1 MATTDITIKPER
13 RLCTVNGEYG
23 YFHCWAF
30 RTLGHLK
37 KVDYTSEAIAI
48 IEFEDRV
55 ACIYPWEVKFV
66 DEENHELHWI
76 DDADHWRCPVCGEY
90 VTCPSVYVGCK
101 CPVCGFQDEKDKEK
115 TE

>member
-1 MATTDITIKPER
+1 MSATDITIKPER

-37 KVDYTSEAIAI
+37 KVGYTSEAIAI

-55 ACIYPWEVKFV
+55 AQILPWEVKFV
-66 DEENHELHWI
+66 DEENHELHWMNE
-76 DDADHWRCPVCGEY
+76 H
-90 VTCPSVYVGCK
+90 
-101 CPVCGFQDEKDKEK
+101 EKKRKEK
-115 TE
+115 SDESSLD

>member
-1 MATTDITIKPER
+1 MKTDFTIRPER
-13 RLCTVNGEYG
+13 RLCKVNGEYG

-37 KVDYTSEAIAI
+37 KVDYTLEAIAI

-66 DEENHELHWI
+66 DEENHQLHWMNE
-76 DDADHWRCPVCGEY
+76 HEQKR
-90 VTCPSVYVGCK
+90 
-101 CPVCGFQDEKDKEK
+101 KEK
-115 TE
+115 TDESSLD

>member
-1 MATTDITIKPER
+1 METTDITIKPER

-30 RTLGHLK
+30 RSLGHLK
-37 KVDYTSEAIAI
+37 KVSYTSDAIAI

-66 DEENHELHWI
+66 DEENHELHWMNE
-76 DDADHWRCPVCGEY
+76 H
-90 VTCPSVYVGCK
+90 
-101 CPVCGFQDEKDKEK
+101 EKKRKEK
-115 TE
+115 NDESSLD

>member
-1 MATTDITIKPER
+1 MSSTDITIKPER

-55 ACIYPWEVKFV
+55 AQILPWEVKFG
-66 DEENHELHWI
+66 DEENHELHWMNE
-76 DDADHWRCPVCGEY
+76 HEQKR
-90 VTCPSVYVGCK
+90 
-101 CPVCGFQDEKDKEK
+101 KEK
-115 TE
+115 NDESSLD

>member
-1 MATTDITIKPER
+1 MKTGKRKMATTSFTIRPER

-30 RTLGHLK
+30 RSLGHLK
-37 KVDYTSEAIAI
+37 KVSYTSESIAI

-66 DEENHELHWI
+66 DEENHELLWMNEHE
-76 DDADHWRCPVCGEY
+76 R
-90 VTCPSVYVGCK
+90 K
-101 CPVCGFQDEKDKEK
+101 RKEK
-115 TE
+115 NDESSLD

>member
-30 RTLGHLK
+30 RPLGHLK
-37 KVDYTSEAIAI
+37 KVGYTSEAIAI

-55 ACIYPWEVKFV
+55 AQILPWEVTFV
-66 DEENHELHWI
+66 DEENQQLHWMNENEQK
-76 DDADHWRCPVCGEY
+76 R
-90 VTCPSVYVGCK
+90 
-101 CPVCGFQDEKDKEK
+101 KEK
-115 TE
+115 TDEN